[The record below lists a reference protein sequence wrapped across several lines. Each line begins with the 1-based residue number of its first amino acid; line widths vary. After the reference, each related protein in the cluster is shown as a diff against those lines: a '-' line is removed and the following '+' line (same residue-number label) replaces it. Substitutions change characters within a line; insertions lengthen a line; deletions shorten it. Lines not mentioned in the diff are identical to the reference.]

1 MVEPVSSAAPARPG
15 ASVTTGTTGRHR
27 AVTVEPKDADLASN
41 PVPAQPRSGR
51 LAALDVLRGI
61 AILGTLGT
69 NIWIFT
75 DVTGLIGYIGGDD
88 EPSGAWLWIERFLQQ
103 LAQGKFLGLLTIMFG
118 IGLAIQQR
126 SAVKGGRA
134 WPGKYPIRAGLL
146 FLDGLL
152 NFFLVAEF
160 DVLMGYALTGLVVA
174 YVLATSEK
182 AQRRWLIVAASIHT
196 AMLTLAAVGMAL
208 AAGQADTQAN
218 SGPPERLDPNPYAD
232 GSFWDLVAFRWDNML
247 MFRAEA
253 ILIFPM
259 SIALFLLGAR
269 LFRAGVFLPEGA
281 RIRKR
286 LMVIGFGIAA
296 PLDLAL
302 GVFFGGDLILFTR
315 YGIAP
320 FVALGILALVA
331 EFYLRRPSPGPVG
344 RRFSEVGR
352 MALSC
357 YILQNLVA
365 GAICYGWGLGLA
377 ESVSPNSRVPF
388 TVAVY
393 LVVCAFMLVFAHFW
407 LRRFERGPV
416 EWLWNSSF
424 ALLTRRA
431 GTARG

>member
-1 MVEPVSSAAPARPG
+1 MVESVSPQRVTPPATGAPEAP
-15 ASVTTGTTGRHR
+15 
-27 AVTVEPKDADLASN
+27 N
-41 PVPAQPRSGR
+41 PTPPQAHSSR

-75 DVTGLIGYIGGDD
+75 NAEGLLGYFAHSD
-88 EPSGAWLWIERFLQQ
+88 EPDGAWLWAERFLQQ

-126 SAVKGGRA
+126 SAVKSGRR
-134 WPGKYPIRAGLL
+134 WPGGYPIRAGLL

-160 DVLMGYALTGLVVA
+160 DVLMGYAVTGLVVA
-174 YVLATSEK
+174 FVLATSPK
-182 AQRRWLIVAASIHT
+182 AQRRWLIVAASIHVT
-196 AMLTLAAVGMAL
+196 MLSLLAVAMAFAP
-208 AAGQADTQAN
+208 ADNA
-218 SGPPERLDPNPYAD
+218 PAREPLDPNPYAD
-232 GSFWDLVAFRWDNML
+232 GSFWDLVVFRWEHL
-247 MFRAEA
+247 LIFRLEP

-269 LFRAGVFLPEGA
+269 LYRAGVFLPEGA

-286 LMVIGFGIAA
+286 LMIIGFAVAA

-302 GVFFGGDLILFTR
+302 GMIGGDLIVFTR
-315 YGIAP
+315 YGLAP
-320 FVALGILALVA
+320 FVAMGILALVA
-331 EFYLRRPSPGPVG
+331 EVYVRRPAPGLVG
-344 RRFSEVGR
+344 RRFAEVGR

-377 ESVSPNSRVPF
+377 ALVSPNARVPF
-388 TVAVY
+388 TVGVY
-393 LVVCAFMLVFAHFW
+393 LLVSALMLVFAHLW

-416 EWLWNSSF
+416 EWLWNASYR
-424 ALLTRRA
+424 ALTERRQPA
-431 GTARG
+431 AA

>member
-1 MVEPVSSAAPARPG
+1 MSGPPGRMARMVESVSPQRVTPPATGAPEAP
-15 ASVTTGTTGRHR
+15 
-27 AVTVEPKDADLASN
+27 N
-41 PVPAQPRSGR
+41 PTPPQAHSSR

-75 DVTGLIGYIGGDD
+75 NAEGLLGYFAHSD
-88 EPSGAWLWIERFLQQ
+88 EPDGAWLWAERFLQQ

-126 SAVKGGRA
+126 SAVKSGRR
-134 WPGKYPIRAGLL
+134 WPGGYPIRAGLL

-160 DVLMGYALTGLVVA
+160 DVLMGYAVTGLVVA
-174 YVLATSEK
+174 FVLATSPK
-182 AQRRWLIVAASIHT
+182 AQRRWLIVAASIHVT
-196 AMLTLAAVGMAL
+196 MLSLLAVAMAFAP
-208 AAGQADTQAN
+208 ADNA
-218 SGPPERLDPNPYAD
+218 PAREPLDPNPYAD
-232 GSFWDLVAFRWDNML
+232 GSFWDLVVFRWEHL
-247 MFRAEA
+247 LIFRLEP

-269 LFRAGVFLPEGA
+269 LYRAGVFLPEGA

-286 LMVIGFGIAA
+286 LMIIGFAVAA

-302 GVFFGGDLILFTR
+302 GMIGGDLIVFTR
-315 YGIAP
+315 YGLAP
-320 FVALGILALVA
+320 FVAMGILALVA
-331 EFYLRRPSPGPVG
+331 EVYVRRPAPGLVG
-344 RRFSEVGR
+344 RRFAEVGR

-377 ESVSPNSRVPF
+377 ALVSPNARVPF
-388 TVAVY
+388 TVGVY
-393 LVVCAFMLVFAHFW
+393 LLVSALMLVFAHLW

-416 EWLWNSSF
+416 EWLWNASYR
-424 ALLTRRA
+424 ALTERRQPA
-431 GTARG
+431 AA

>member
-1 MVEPVSSAAPARPG
+1 MTRMVESVSPQRVTPSATGAPEAP
-15 ASVTTGTTGRHR
+15 
-27 AVTVEPKDADLASN
+27 N
-41 PVPAQPRSGR
+41 PTPPQPHSSR

-75 DVTGLIGYIGGDD
+75 NAEGLLGYFAHSD
-88 EPSGAWLWIERFLQQ
+88 EPDGAWLWAERFLQQ

-126 SAVKGGRA
+126 SAVKSGRR
-134 WPGKYPIRAGLL
+134 WPGGYPIRAGLL

-160 DVLMGYALTGLVVA
+160 DVLMGYAVTGLVVA
-174 YVLATSEK
+174 FVLATSPK
-182 AQRRWLIVAASIHT
+182 AQRRWLIVAASIHVT
-196 AMLTLAAVGMAL
+196 MLSLLAVAMAFAP
-208 AAGQADTQAN
+208 AGDAPARD
-218 SGPPERLDPNPYAD
+218 PLDPNPYAD
-232 GSFWDLVAFRWDNML
+232 GSFWDLVVFRWEHL
-247 MFRAEA
+247 LVFRLEP

-269 LFRAGVFLPEGA
+269 LYRAGVFLPEGA

-286 LMVIGFGIAA
+286 LMIIGFAVAA

-302 GVFFGGDLILFTR
+302 GMIGGDLIVFTR
-315 YGIAP
+315 YGLAP
-320 FVALGILALVA
+320 FVAMGILALVA
-331 EFYLRRPSPGPVG
+331 ELYVRRPAPGLVG
-344 RRFSEVGR
+344 RRFAEVGR

-377 ESVSPNSRVPF
+377 ELVSPNARVPF
-388 TVAVY
+388 TVGVY
-393 LVVCAFMLVFAHFW
+393 LLVSALMLVFAHLW

-416 EWLWNSSF
+416 EWLWNASYR
-424 ALLTRRA
+424 ALTERRQPA
-431 GTARG
+431 AA